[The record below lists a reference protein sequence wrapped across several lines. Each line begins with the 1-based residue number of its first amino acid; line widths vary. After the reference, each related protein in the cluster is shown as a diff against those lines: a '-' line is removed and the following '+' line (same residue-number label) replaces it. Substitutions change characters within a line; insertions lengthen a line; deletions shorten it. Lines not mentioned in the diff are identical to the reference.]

1 MTDAMKPADAK
12 FEQRLFLGL
21 LLLLV
26 WLPLPLASNRLW
38 AVSIFEACVCFLS
51 LLWLLGFRRKR
62 VAPGGGFGGARPVL
76 WLLAVWLVYLA
87 LQLLPLPPAVRQWLS
102 PESFAIYGLAGESG
116 WAPLSLDSHATFQ
129 FWLESAG
136 YVALFALTLLL
147 VNNKVRLVML
157 GYALVFSGVLQ
168 AFYGGVMALSGL
180 DYGFFVKKTAYLG
193 LATGTFVNRN
203 HLAGYLEMALSAG
216 IGLLLA
222 TTYEQ
227 ERTHSWRQRL
237 RNLLNLVFSQKMP
250 LRLMLAMMVIAL
262 VLTRSRMGNTA
273 FFASMLVSG
282 LIALVVFRFQSGSA
296 LLMLQ
301 RRDMRSAVILIAS
314 LVVIDIL
321 IVGAW
326 FGVEKVAARI
336 AQSSVSND
344 ADRIEVS
351 RNTLDLVKDY
361 PLTGSG
367 GGTFHLAYA
376 RYRGESITAYYD
388 HAHQDYLEIM
398 ADSGIV
404 GIALLGAVVLASLWA
419 ALNALYRRRDALMR
433 GMAFSS
439 IMGVVALLIH
449 SAVDFNLQI
458 PANAAT
464 FMIML
469 AFGWIALHLDRGEAK
484 GDEDDGAQ
492 ESLKHG

>member
-1 MTDAMKPADAK
+1 MSHCDAMNPFDSK
-12 FEQRLFLGL
+12 FEHRLFLGL

-26 WLPLPLASNRLW
+26 WLPLPLGSNRLW
-38 AVSIFEACVCFLS
+38 AVSIFEIGVCLLS
-51 LLWLLGFRRKR
+51 LLWLVGFRRNR
-62 VAPGGGFGGARPVL
+62 VMPGAAFAGARPVL
-76 WLLAVWLVYLA
+76 WLLAAWLLYLV
-87 LQLLPLPPAVRQWLS
+87 LQQLPLSPTVRQWLS
-102 PESFAIYGLAGESG
+102 PESLAVYRLAGESG

-129 FWLESAG
+129 FWLESAA
-136 YVALFALTLLL
+136 YAALFALTLLL
-147 VNNKVRLVML
+147 VNSKVRLVML
-157 GYALVFSGVLQ
+157 GYALVLSGVFQ
-168 AFYGGVMALSGL
+168 AFYGGVMASSGL

-203 HLAGYLEMALSAG
+203 HLAGYLEMALATG

-222 TTYEQ
+222 TTYQQ
-227 ERTHSWRQRL
+227 ERIHTWRQRL

-250 LRLMLAMMVIAL
+250 LRLMLATMVIAL

-273 FFASMLVSG
+273 FFASMLVTG
-282 LIALVVFRFQSGSA
+282 LIALVVFRIQSGSA
-296 LLMLQ
+296 VQMLR

-321 IVGAW
+321 IVGTW
-326 FGVEKVAARI
+326 FGVEKVAERI
-336 AQSSVSND
+336 AQSSVSHD
-344 ADRIEVS
+344 AERIEVS

-367 GGTFHLAYA
+367 GGTFHVAYA
-376 RYRGESITAYYD
+376 RYRGEGVTSYYD

-404 GIALLGAVVLASLWA
+404 GIVLLGAIVLVSLWA
-419 ALNALYRRRDALMR
+419 ALNALYRRRDVLMR

-449 SAVDFNLQI
+449 STVDFNLQI

-464 FMIML
+464 FMVML
-469 AFGWIALHLDRGEAK
+469 ALAWIALHLDRGTAR
-484 GDEDDGAQ
+484 GDEEHGA
-492 ESLKHG
+492 LKHG